1 MNSRE
6 RVLLTLKGKK
16 ADRVPFVDV
25 VDKRMQQTVMGRAD
39 FDQLDLVREMQI
51 DALLYEA
58 YPPFF
63 AETKVSN
70 SNRELIT
77 AGLIRTRQDLR
88 KARMPRLDRQYIGEM
103 EKFVAKYHS
112 TEYALYY
119 RTRMGCAGV
128 LNSMGLDSFSY
139 ALADDARLVADL
151 MDIYVEWVSELLD
164 KSQDIGFDFVW
175 FSDDL
180 AFKSGPMFSP
190 EVFRDIFLPK
200 MRMVR
205 NHVRLP
211 WVYHSDGNLMPIL
224 DELLSLGMN
233 GLNPIEPG
241 AMDIELMKEKY
252 GDRLCLI
259 GNINL
264 HHTLT
269 VGTPVEVES
278 EVRERISKI
287 GKNGGYIIA
296 SSNSITDYC
305 RPENVLA
312 LRDAIIKY
320 RDYEI

>member
-1 MNSRE
+1 
-6 RVLLTLKGKK
+6 
-16 ADRVPFVDV
+16 
-25 VDKRMQQTVMGRAD
+25 
-39 FDQLDLVREMQI
+39 
-51 DALLYEA
+51 
-58 YPPFF
+58 
-63 AETKVSN
+63 
-70 SNRELIT
+70 
-77 AGLIRTRQDLR
+77 
-88 KARMPRLDRQYIGEM
+88 
-103 EKFVAKYHS
+103 
-112 TEYALYY
+112 
-119 RTRMGCAGV
+119 
-128 LNSMGLDSFSY
+128 
-139 ALADDARLVADL
+139 
-151 MDIYVEWVSELLD
+151 
-164 KSQDIGFDFVW
+164 
-175 FSDDL
+175 
-180 AFKSGPMFSP
+180 
-190 EVFRDIFLPK
+190 
-200 MRMVR
+200 
-205 NHVRLP
+205 
-211 WVYHSDGNLMPIL
+211 MPIL